1 MDKND
6 AAKQLEAMG
15 NTTRLSIIQHL
26 VKSGGNGINV
36 SNINK
41 ILSIPPSTL
50 SHHLA
55 KLVNVGL
62 VSQQRK
68 GRELVC
74 RTEPDAMDR
83 LVMYLADNCCGDD
96 SGIWG

>member
-15 NTTRLSIIQHL
+15 NITRIAIIQLL

-36 SNINK
+36 GK
-41 ILSIPPSTL
+41 ISKVLSIPPSTL

-55 KLVNVGL
+55 KLVNTGL

-74 RTEPDAMDR
+74 RVEPDAMDG
-83 LVMYLADNCCGDD
+83 LVMYLADNCCGED
-96 SGIWG
+96 SEIWG